1 MRVGLAFLLL
11 LAAMTTAF
19 AQQTG
24 PVGLPEGVWRAQIY
38 WVPLDIAGVRHLLY
52 TRICRPPGDTPARV
66 VVIAH
71 GSPAE
76 AATRPTMVP
85 TSCDSHAARWFLD
98 RGFIVAASLRRG
110 YGATGGAWT
119 EGDGPCGNRDYTR
132 SALESARDV
141 AATVSYVTGLP
152 FARPQGAVVVGQ
164 SAGGWAAMGYN
175 TMPHPRVTAI
185 VSMAGG
191 RGGHHQQQPNNNCQP
206 EKLAEAAGRL
216 AHGAATPM
224 LWVYTAN
231 DSYFAPAVAAALH
244 QAYTQGGGQA
254 QLDQIG
260 TYGSDGHRLFFGAG
274 GSAIWGPLIERYL
287 AGRPAS

>member
-11 LAAMTTAF
+11 LAALTTAF
-19 AQQTG
+19 AQQAG
-24 PVGLPEGVWRAQIY
+24 PVGLPEGAWRAQIY

-71 GSPAE
+71 GSPSE
-76 AATRPTMVP
+76 AATRPTMAP
-85 TSCDSHAARWFLD
+85 INCDSQVARWFLD
-98 RGFIVAASLRRG
+98 RGFIVAASMRRG
-110 YGATGGAWT
+110 YGATGGAWA
-119 EGDGPCGNRDYTR
+119 EGDGPCGSRDYTR
-132 SALESARDV
+132 SALESAHDI
-141 AATVSYVTGLP
+141 AATVNYVTGLP

-164 SAGGWAAMGYN
+164 SAGGWAAIGYN
-175 TMPHPRVTAI
+175 ATPHPRVTAI
-185 VSMAGG
+185 ISMAGG

-206 EKLAEAAGRL
+206 DKLAEAAGRL
-216 AHGAATPM
+216 AHGASTPM

-231 DSYFAPAVAAALH
+231 DSYFAPAIATAMH
-244 QAYTQGGGQA
+244 QAYTQSGGQA